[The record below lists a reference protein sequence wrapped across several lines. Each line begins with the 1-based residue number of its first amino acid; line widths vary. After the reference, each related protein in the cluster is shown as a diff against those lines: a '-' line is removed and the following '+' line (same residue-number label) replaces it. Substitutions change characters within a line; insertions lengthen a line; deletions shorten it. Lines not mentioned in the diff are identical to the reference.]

1 MLLSREETRFL
12 STDLIKYF
20 GIETN
25 HGGTLKEPCKQGLL
39 RRTSSSL
46 ELRLYEHF
54 NFLAYVPPLQNPIR
68 LTDFMILWYLKRR
81 TDRVTSTQ
89 GLAFA
94 LPINLT
100 NMNCAVERNYNGS
113 HNRWQIGQIQCDLG
127 KGSLEEKCRNITLNT
142 KEYIYDDR
150 RIIKFQMEDSI
161 YSILFDYSVL
171 WYLRP
176 ISLYDYFMTIFTSE
190 NTFMF
195 RLKTI

>member
-1 MLLSREETRFL
+1 
-12 STDLIKYF
+12 
-20 GIETN
+20 
-25 HGGTLKEPCKQGLL
+25 
-39 RRTSSSL
+39 
-46 ELRLYEHF
+46 
-54 NFLAYVPPLQNPIR
+54 
-68 LTDFMILWYLKRR
+68 
-81 TDRVTSTQ
+81 
-89 GLAFA
+89 
-94 LPINLT
+94 
-100 NMNCAVERNYNGS
+100 MNCAVERNYNGS